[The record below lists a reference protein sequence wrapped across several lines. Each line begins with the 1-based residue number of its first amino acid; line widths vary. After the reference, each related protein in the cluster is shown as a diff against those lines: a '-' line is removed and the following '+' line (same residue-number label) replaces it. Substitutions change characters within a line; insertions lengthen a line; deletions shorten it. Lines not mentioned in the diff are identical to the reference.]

1 VITALLTGLGIALIA
16 FAVTWAICLRIRNY
30 SFLDVAWSYG
40 VMVLA
45 PIYAAMGPGDA
56 KRKWIFAAVGM
67 AWSFRLG
74 TYIFLRVLRH
84 HPQEDVRYEGLRK
97 RWPGAGMFLVFFELQ
112 ALIVVIFSV
121 PFLLAAWNQTPPGL
135 LEYAGLGISLLAL
148 AGESLADRQMKHG
161 VPRWFQWQIIGYSW
175 ASRGRWDS
183 ALVAM
188 ERAARDNSTSQSG
201 LAAYRLAA
209 IGRWLGAVEPS
220 VVAERRL
227 RAGGATDVMR
237 PDHRAELAW
246 LDGLVAVTERDTT
259 ALAVARVALRQTG
272 APEVALLDSSLAA
285 FALDL
290 RGDRPRALALLLALE
305 QDRYRIDNVHPYLA
319 GVHRMTASRWLA
331 VSGDTLGA
339 ARLLTWHESMGYR
352 SPQEL
357 HANALLAPF
366 ANLERAPLLQALG
379 QRQAARDLYERFL
392 AMYDS
397 PIGAHQGLVAE
408 ARADLARTTR
418 P

>member
-1 VITALLTGLGIALIA
+1 MITALLTGLGIALIA

-148 AGESLADRQMKHG
+148 AGESLADRQMKNFKQNPANKGG
-161 VPRWFQWQIIGYSW
+161 VCDLGLWKYSRHPNYFFEFLVW
-175 ASRGRWDS
+175 VGFAIASLGTPWGWSTIVCPLLMYHFLTKVTGIPLTEEYAIKSKGDAYREYQRTTS
-183 ALVAM
+183 ALIPWPTK
-188 ERAARDNSTSQSG
+188 S
-201 LAAYRLAA
+201 
-209 IGRWLGAVEPS
+209 
-220 VVAERRL
+220 
-227 RAGGATDVMR
+227 
-237 PDHRAELAW
+237 
-246 LDGLVAVTERDTT
+246 
-259 ALAVARVALRQTG
+259 
-272 APEVALLDSSLAA
+272 
-285 FALDL
+285 
-290 RGDRPRALALLLALE
+290 
-305 QDRYRIDNVHPYLA
+305 
-319 GVHRMTASRWLA
+319 
-331 VSGDTLGA
+331 
-339 ARLLTWHESMGYR
+339 
-352 SPQEL
+352 
-357 HANALLAPF
+357 
-366 ANLERAPLLQALG
+366 
-379 QRQAARDLYERFL
+379 
-392 AMYDS
+392 
-397 PIGAHQGLVAE
+397 
-408 ARADLARTTR
+408 
-418 P
+418 